1 VAQLHAGRQKYSGNT
16 NESVIQHRAR
26 DLLGSQR
33 MSTPAPQT
41 PPRYS
46 IVPTER
52 GWLLTIQ
59 NDHFSVMQVF
69 RSAATARQ
77 AVDRMMEFF

>member
-1 VAQLHAGRQKYSGNT
+1 
-16 NESVIQHRAR
+16 
-26 DLLGSQR
+26 
-33 MSTPAPQT
+33 MSKALQT